1 MGCRNTINQETRLK
15 RTVVFL
21 IAANGV
27 SLFSGLLRELF
38 VAYILGT
45 SAGADVLALG
55 LFWVES
61 VSVVVLH
68 GFLGYALVPVVA
80 RLNAEG
86 KETEIWRLTETLMP
100 WLASVGLP
108 IALVAWWYPGEI
120 AGFLAPGFSPE
131 QQALWAQ
138 LLPWTVTSMLVMGLG
153 LILAAVLQARASY
166 WGPTL
171 GRSVFNLVFVIVLL
185 ASAAVAVSWS
195 SARCA
200 GIGLLLGS
208 VFYLL
213 LQLHSLWRMGMRWS
227 GPRWWHPS
235 LPDVLTTALPTLL
248 TSLLVTV
255 GMGGGQRY
263 LASTLPEGSIAALS
277 YAQRITGLVSGLSL
291 ALLTVSLTEI
301 AREYADRNSVEAGKK
316 AVQSSLS
323 LALAFVVPSAALLI
337 VLARPLCNLLLMRGS
352 YDEHSL
358 EMTLQCVHWFAV
370 ALIPGVIW
378 GVLDRTGAATWQP
391 WRSVRVAI
399 LQVATVI
406 GGTVILLP
414 HWGMEAIPMAF
425 SGGMI
430 VAAIAGYFTFRQ
442 YIGQECLKML
452 VLSLLKCLMAAIAA
466 GVLVEMGA
474 ILLADSWGESTYM
487 LDQVLV
493 LVASTCGFSLI
504 YLASSFALRN
514 SEVRRLILKITQTRP
529 IPNS

>member
-1 MGCRNTINQETRLK
+1 M
-15 RTVVFL
+15 
-21 IAANGV
+21 AANGV
-27 SLFSGLLRELF
+27 ALFSGFLRELF
-38 VAYILGT
+38 IAYMLGT

-61 VSVVVLH
+61 VSVLVLY

-80 RLNAEG
+80 RLNADG
-86 KETEIWRLTETLMP
+86 KAAEIWRLTETLLT

-108 IALVAWWYPGEI
+108 IIMVAWCYPGEI

-131 QQALWAQ
+131 QQTLWAQ
-138 LLPWTVTSMLVMGLG
+138 LLPWTISSMLVMGLG

-166 WGPTL
+166 WGPTM
-171 GRSVFNLVFVIVLL
+171 GRSVFNLIFVIVLM
-185 ASAAVAVSWS
+185 ASTALAVSWS
-195 SARCA
+195 SAQCA

-208 VFYLL
+208 VFYLF
-213 LQLHSLWRMGMRWS
+213 LQLYSFWRMGMTWRVL
-227 GPRWWHPS
+227 RWWHPS
-235 LPDVLTTALPTLL
+235 IPDVLKTALPTLL

-263 LASTLPEGSIAALS
+263 LASTLPEGSLAALS
-277 YAQRITGLVSGLSL
+277 YAQRITGLVSGLTL

-301 AREYADRNSVEAGKK
+301 ARQFADRNSVEAGRK

-337 VLARPLCNLLLMRGS
+337 VLARPLCTLLLRRGN

-358 EMTLQCVHWFAV
+358 ELTLQCVHWFAV

-378 GVLDRTGAATWQP
+378 GILDRTGTATWQP
-391 WRSVRVAI
+391 WRCVRVAI

-414 HWGMEAIPMAF
+414 YWGMEAIPLAF
-425 SGGMI
+425 TGGMT
-430 VAAIAGYFTFRQ
+430 VAAIAGCFTFRQ
-442 YIGQECLKML
+442 HIGQDCFKML
-452 VLSLLKCLMAAIAA
+452 VLSLYKCLTAAIVA
-466 GVLVEMGA
+466 GVVVGMGA
-474 ILLADSWGESTYM
+474 ILAADTWGESSHM
-487 LDQVLV
+487 LDHVLL
-493 LVASTCGFSLI
+493 LVASTCVFSLF
-504 YLASSFALRN
+504 YLALSYALRN
-514 SEVRRLILKITQTRP
+514 SEVRRLILKISQTRF